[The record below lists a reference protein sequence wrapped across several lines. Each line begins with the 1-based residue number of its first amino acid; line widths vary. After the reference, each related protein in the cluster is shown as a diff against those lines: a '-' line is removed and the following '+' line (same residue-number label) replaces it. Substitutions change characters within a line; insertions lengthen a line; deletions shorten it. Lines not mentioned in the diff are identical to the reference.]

1 MSSIKLES
9 NASGTGI
16 FTIASPN
23 SNTNRTLTLP
33 DNTGTI
39 LTTSSTIA
47 GTGPA
52 FSAYANADQS
62 VSNNTN
68 TKITFQ
74 VEDFDTASCF
84 ASSTFTPNV
93 AGYYQINGILRGAT
107 TSGTLTGLI
116 ITLHKNGSAYARAQ
130 DGTGAVAQ
138 GQVCGS
144 WLVYCNGTTDYLE
157 LYGIVISG
165 ATNSFSHN
173 SAPITSRFSG
183 SLVRAA

>member
-1 MSSIKLES
+1 MSQIKLS
-9 NASGTGI
+9 PSASGTGI
-16 FTIASPN
+16 FTIESPS
-23 SNTNRTLTLP
+23 SNTNRTISLP
-33 DNTGTI
+33 DNTGTVI
-39 LTTSSTIA
+39 TTASTFA

-62 VSNNTN
+62 VSNNTS

-130 DGTGAVAQ
+130 DGIGAVAQ

-157 LYGIVISG
+157 LYGIVASG
-165 ATNSFSHN
+165 ATNSFSYN
-173 SAPITSRFSG
+173 SVPITSRFSG